1 VKNVRRHRH
10 TEGQGRARSARRGCR
25 CRCFI
30 VPPHI
35 LENLAA
41 SNDPRLRAAGTGTL
55 IATSGLRVQRNLL
68 GLAAVRGSSRTGV
81 LRRTIYD
88 AQQGAQ
94 LPGKLVRGEA
104 SASSSELAVDQAY
117 DASGDTYAFYDQV
130 FGRKSVD
137 GRGMR
142 LDSTVRY
149 REDPAEPFDNA
160 FWNGE
165 QMVYGDGD
173 GQVFGGFTGSLDV
186 IAHELTH
193 GVTDFEAG
201 LEYHNQSGAL
211 NESMSDVFGSM
222 ARQWKRRETVT
233 SADWLIGK
241 ELLLIPGSA
250 LRSMKEPGHAYD
262 NDVMGRD
269 PQPDRMSR
277 FVHLAD
283 TRRGDW
289 GGVHVNSGIANRAFY
304 LACVNLAAPFSWER
318 AGKIWY
324 TVLTTRLGTTSSFID
339 AANATVTL
347 AGELF
352 GPVEAQAVRTA
363 WQEVEVLPRST
374 AVAVAVPPIAA
385 TAIAVPP
392 SAMAKPPAP

>member
-1 VKNVRRHRH
+1 MEGRCAVNITRRHRH
-10 TEGQGRARSARRGCR
+10 TRRPGCR
-25 CRCFI
+25 CYI

-41 SNDPRLRAAGTGTL
+41 SSDPKLRAAGTGTL
-55 IATSGLRVQRNLL
+55 IATSGLRVQRTLM
-68 GLAAVRGSSRTGV
+68 GLAGARGPARTGV
-81 LRRTIYD
+81 LRRTVYD
-88 AQQGAQ
+88 AQQGAS
-94 LPGKLVRGEA
+94 LPGKLIRGETGA
-104 SASSSELAVDQAY
+104 VSNDAAVDEAFE
-117 DASGDTYAFYDQV
+117 ASGDTYRFYDQV
-130 FGRKSVD
+130 LGRKSVD

-142 LDSTVRY
+142 LDSTVHF
-149 REDPAEPFDNA
+149 REDPLEPFDNA

-173 GQVFGGFTGSLDV
+173 DQVFTRFTVSLDV

-201 LEYHNQSGAL
+201 LEYHNQPGAL

-222 ARQWKRRETVT
+222 VKQWKGNQTIT

-241 ELLLIPGSA
+241 ELIKLPGAA

-262 NDVMGRD
+262 NEPMGRD

-277 FVHLAD
+277 FAHLAD

-289 GGVHVNSGIANRAFY
+289 GGVHINSGIPNRAFY
-304 LACVNLAAPFSWER
+304 LACKNLGVAHSWER

-324 TVLTTRLGTTSSFID
+324 AALTTRLGVSSSFVD
-339 AANATVTL
+339 AANATIAVAHET
-347 AGELF
+347 F
-352 GPVEAQAVRTA
+352 GAVDAEAVRKA
-363 WQEVEVLPRST
+363 WQEVEVLPRPT
-374 AVAVAVPPIAA
+374 AVAVTTLPTSGLP
-385 TAIAVPP
+385 IAVPP
-392 SAMAKPPAP
+392 AAMAQPASKT

>member
-1 VKNVRRHRH
+1 V
-10 TEGQGRARSARRGCR
+10 
-25 CRCFI
+25 
-30 VPPHI
+30 
-35 LENLAA
+35 
-41 SNDPRLRAAGTGTL
+41 
-55 IATSGLRVQRNLL
+55 L
-68 GLAAVRGSSRTGV
+68 GLPAARAPARAGV

-88 AQQGAQ
+88 AQQGSM

-104 SASSSELAVDQAY
+104 SAVSNDAAVDESY
-117 DASGDTYAFYDQV
+117 EASGDTYQFYDQV
-130 FGRKSVD
+130 FGRRSVD

-142 LDSTVRY
+142 LDSTVHY

-173 GQVFGGFTGSLDV
+173 GQVFGPFTRSLDV

-222 ARQWKRRETVT
+222 AKQWKRQQTVT
-233 SADWLIGK
+233 AADWLIGK
-241 ELLLIPGSA
+241 ELLLIPGAA
-250 LRSMKEPGHAYD
+250 LRSMKDPGQAYD

-277 FVHLAD
+277 FAHLAD

-289 GGVHVNSGIANRAFY
+289 GGVHVNSGIPNRAFY
-304 LACVNLAAPFSWER
+304 LACANLGSPYSWER

-324 TVLTTRLGTTSSFID
+324 AALTTRLGATSSFLD
-339 AANATVTL
+339 AATATITL
-347 AGELF
+347 ANELF
-352 GPVEAQAVRTA
+352 GPVDSQAVRAA

-374 AVAVAVPPIAA
+374 AVAVAIPPLPA
-385 TAIAVPP
+385 TPIAVPP
-392 SAMAKPPAP
+392 TAMAKAPAP

>member
-1 VKNVRRHRH
+1 M
-10 TEGQGRARSARRGCR
+10 
-25 CRCFI
+25 
-30 VPPHI
+30 
-35 LENLAA
+35 
-41 SNDPRLRAAGTGTL
+41 
-55 IATSGLRVQRNLL
+55 RVQRNLL
-68 GLAAVRGSSRTGV
+68 GLVGARGPARTGV
-81 LRRTIYD
+81 LRRTVYD
-88 AQQGAQ
+88 AHQSAT
-94 LPGKLVRGEA
+94 LPGKLVRGEG
-104 SASSSELAVDQAY
+104 SAISHDVAVDEAY
-117 DASGDTYAFYDQV
+117 DASGDTYQFYDQI

-142 LDSTVRY
+142 LDSTVHY

-173 GQVFGGFTGSLDV
+173 GQVFGGFTRSLDV

-211 NESMSDVFGSM
+211 NESMSDVFGTM
-222 ARQWKRRETVT
+222 AKQWKRHDTVA

-262 NDVMGRD
+262 NDLMGRD

-289 GGVHVNSGIANRAFY
+289 GGVHVNSGIPNRAFY
-304 LACVNLAAPFSWER
+304 LACVHLGAPHSWER

-324 TVLTTRLGTTSSFID
+324 AALTTRLGATSSFLD
-339 AANATVTL
+339 AASATVTL

-352 GPVEAQAVRTA
+352 GPVESQAVRSA

-374 AVAVAVPPIAA
+374 AVAVAVPPLPATPITVPAA
-385 TAIAVPP
+385 
-392 SAMAKPPAP
+392 AMAKSTP